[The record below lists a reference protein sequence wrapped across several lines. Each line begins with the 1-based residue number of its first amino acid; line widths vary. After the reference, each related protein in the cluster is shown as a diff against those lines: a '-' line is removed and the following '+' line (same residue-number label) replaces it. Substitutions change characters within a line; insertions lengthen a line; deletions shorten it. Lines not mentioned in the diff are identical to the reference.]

1 MVTAVTLNPC
11 VDLTLIVSG
20 LAVGGHN
27 ETERTRQDV
36 CGKGIN
42 VNIVLQ
48 HLGVETRALGFEFKG
63 SGNALRDA
71 LEKQKIPY
79 ALCPVEG
86 EMRVNTKV
94 FDLRSREMTEINSAG
109 CPVTAADVERMT
121 ELFAASL
128 PGTDLLVLNGSAPPG
143 VPDGIYRRMAELAH
157 ERGIPVVVDA
167 KGAMLRHALEAGP
180 DMIKPNLEEM
190 EQLIG
195 RKLRSFSEEAEAC
208 RELIGRGVGAVCLTL
223 GKGGALYAQGE
234 DLWFSPGLEIPV
246 QSLQGAGDSLVAGFC
261 AAMLR
266 GERGEA
272 LLRSGVA
279 AAHGSLLHEG
289 THLCEREDYEHF
301 LKLIPVERR

>member
-48 HLGVETRALGFEFKG
+48 HLGVETQALGFEFKG

-71 LEKQKIPY
+71 LERQQIPY

-94 FDLRSREMTEINSAG
+94 FDLQSREMTEINSAG

-128 PGTDLLVLNGSAPPG
+128 PGTDLLVLNGSAPRACRTGSIAGWRSWP
-143 VPDGIYRRMAELAH
+143 M
-157 ERGIPVVVDA
+157 
-167 KGAMLRHALEAGP
+167 KGAFPLWWMQRVPCSGMRWRP
-180 DMIKPNLEEM
+180 
-190 EQLIG
+190 G
-195 RKLRSFSEEAEAC
+195 R
-208 RELIGRGVGAVCLTL
+208 I
-223 GKGGALYAQGE
+223 
-234 DLWFSPGLEIPV
+234 
-246 QSLQGAGDSLVAGFC
+246 
-261 AAMLR
+261 
-266 GERGEA
+266 
-272 LLRSGVA
+272 
-279 AAHGSLLHEG
+279 
-289 THLCEREDYEHF
+289 
-301 LKLIPVERR
+301 